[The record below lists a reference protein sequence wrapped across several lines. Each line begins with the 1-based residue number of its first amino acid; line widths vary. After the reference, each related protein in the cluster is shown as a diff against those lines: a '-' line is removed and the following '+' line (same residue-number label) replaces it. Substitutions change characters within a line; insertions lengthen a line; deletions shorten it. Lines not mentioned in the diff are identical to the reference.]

1 MNRSSHLA
9 AAADRAAVEPFTGL
23 PQVRSMDTGTDQ
35 EETSLSSERT
45 VTVEIEKSPS
55 ELHREMVNQ
64 PGFREVFKSLYPDQS
79 LHEVFPEPRAE
90 PMGDQEGGSLAN
102 QSMDTGTNQEESWKT
117 SDDYITE
124 AWKTSDDYGFSEANQ
139 PMHAG
144 TDQEESWTSEDD
156 SGFVTVEVEKR
167 RWIGKRPLDLFN
179 PADEPVH
186 DEAAEPAAISVPL
199 PLSLKE
205 EERLRKNRARCA
217 RAPFRKNNP
226 NPYAFKYED
235 VERWTRAANAIVDA
249 ERKSR
254 SKSSVPST
262 SSKTCTSY
270 KSCSSDMVM
279 QQLDRVWEF
288 FGVI

>member
-35 EETSLSSERT
+35 EETSSSSERT

-64 PGFREVFKSLYPDQS
+64 PGFREVFRSLFPDRS

-102 QSMDTGTNQEESWKT
+102 QSMDTGTNQEES
-117 SDDYITE
+117 
-124 AWKTSDDYGFSEANQ
+124 WKTSDDYGFSEANQ

-167 RWIGKRPLDLFN
+167 RWIGKRPLDLFVQ
-179 PADEPVH
+179 AGEPVH
-186 DEAAEPAAISVPL
+186 DEAAEPAVPI
-199 PLSLKE
+199 PFSLKE

-235 VERWTRAANAIVDA
+235 VKRWTRAADALVDA

-254 SKSSVPST
+254 SKSSNASK
-262 SSKTCTSY
+262 SSKSCT
-270 KSCSSDMVM
+270 SCSSDMAM
-279 QQLDRVWEF
+279 RQLDRVWEF

>member
-23 PQVRSMDTGTDQ
+23 PHRRSMDTGTDQ
-35 EETSLSSERT
+35 EETSSSHEGT
-45 VTVEIEKSPS
+45 VTVEIEKSPR
-55 ELHREMVNQ
+55 ELYNEMVNQ
-64 PGFREVFKSLYPDQS
+64 PGFREVFKSLFPGRS
-79 LHEVFPEPRAE
+79 LHEVFPEPPAE
-90 PMGDQEGGSLAN
+90 PMGDQEGGSSAN
-102 QSMDTGTNQEESWKT
+102 QSMDTDTDQEEAGTT
-117 SDDYITE
+117 SVE
-124 AWKTSDDYGFSEANQ
+124 SGFSMANQ
-139 PMHAG
+139 SMHTG

-167 RWIGKRPLDLFN
+167 RWIGKRPQDLFN
-179 PADEPVH
+179 PAGEPVH

-217 RAPFRKNNP
+217 RAPFRRNNS
-226 NPYAFKYED
+226 NPYAFKHAD
-235 VERWTRAANAIVDA
+235 VEKWTRAANAIVDA